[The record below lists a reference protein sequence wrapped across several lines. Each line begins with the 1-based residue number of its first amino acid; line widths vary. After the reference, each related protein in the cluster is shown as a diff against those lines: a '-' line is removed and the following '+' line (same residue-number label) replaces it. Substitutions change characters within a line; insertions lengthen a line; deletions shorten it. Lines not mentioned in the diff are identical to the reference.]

1 MESSE
6 FLDLLGNDN
15 RRRILQLLSQRPC
28 YVTEIGEQLGVSPKA
43 VIDHLKKL
51 EAAGLVESRTDE
63 RRRKYFSIAR
73 HVRLE
78 VTVSPYEFG
87 TRSAYPANTRFD
99 VTRCRRV
106 DIDLDSRDPVGS
118 DDTDDASPDAR
129 EDRSDAPSEA
139 DAQPSA
145 AGRERRH
152 PTERTDAASGER
164 ADATPSSGAGDDS
177 SAAGER
183 TDATSSSG
191 AGDGSSAAG
200 ELSSTRHRTQ
210 STTTGEETS
219 SAEQLGELSSGRG
232 ASTPDVHGEPS
243 TGLEVARLA
252 RRLDDLQ
259 QLERELALAHR
270 WAEGRITQLREQ
282 IARRTAV
289 GDPRFVSE
297 VVTALAAEPRETGPL
312 AHELEAPHAA
322 VEELLGVLESEGIV
336 RRDGRRW
343 RLVE

>member
-1 MESSE
+1 MDSSE

-177 SAAGER
+177 SAAGE
-183 TDATSSSG
+183 
-191 AGDGSSAAG
+191 
-200 ELSSTRHRTQ
+200 LSSTRHRTQ

-219 SAEQLGELSSGRG
+219 SAERLGELSSGRG

-312 AHELEAPHAA
+312 ARELEAPHAA